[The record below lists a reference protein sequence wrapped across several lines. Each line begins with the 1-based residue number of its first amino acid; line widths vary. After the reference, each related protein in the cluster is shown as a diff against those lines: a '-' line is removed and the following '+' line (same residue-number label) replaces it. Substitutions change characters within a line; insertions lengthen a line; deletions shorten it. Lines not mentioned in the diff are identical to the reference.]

1 MNTLK
6 RKMYKLMKGYSDKML
21 PSLKKSK
28 QEYHE
33 KFLATVEGRE
43 GYHDDDQHTG
53 MNVGGDLLE
62 DTKDNINV
70 PNRKQIKAQSAR
82 IVENAIKRE
91 ES

>member
-1 MNTLK
+1 
-6 RKMYKLMKGYSDKML
+6 MKGYSDKML

-33 KFLATVEGRE
+33 KFLATFEQRE
-43 GYHDDDQHTG
+43 AYNEDDQHMTI
-53 MNVGGDLLE
+53 GGDLLE
-62 DTKDNINV
+62 DTKVNMNV

-82 IVENAIKRE
+82 IVENAIRRE